1 MESKVEQ
8 DAMNAA
14 LGQKVDKK
22 TFYDV
27 LHFVVNNFEG
37 AKEFVNAKVGTVSS
51 ASVQTAVEPR
61 DEPLSAVSEPLIM
74 QVAETDQKLPCIAI
88 AEESQATD
96 EVIPTPMKSEK
107 KNDKVH
113 GSSNA
118 LQNVKQDQK
127 YIEAPQAH

>member
-37 AKEFVNAKVGTVSS
+37 AKEFINAQVRTISTVE
-51 ASVQTAVEPR
+51 VQTDRPEFSVNN
-61 DEPLSAVSEPLIM
+61 DEK
-74 QVAETDQKLPCIAI
+74 QG
-88 AEESQATD
+88 EE
-96 EVIPTPMKSEK
+96 V
-107 KNDKVH
+107 
-113 GSSNA
+113 
-118 LQNVKQDQK
+118 
-127 YIEAPQAH
+127 